1 MAWTFPAQSE
11 ILKTPVF
18 TGIFIYFPCFFAID
32 DASFEAMF
40 PMLLSL
46 GPTRCE
52 AVARGQVA
60 AC

>member
-1 MAWTFPAQSE
+1 MAWTLPAQSE

-40 PMLLSL
+40 PMLRCRWAQLGVKLS
-46 GPTRCE
+46 PK
-52 AVARGQVA
+52 VPN
-60 AC
+60 